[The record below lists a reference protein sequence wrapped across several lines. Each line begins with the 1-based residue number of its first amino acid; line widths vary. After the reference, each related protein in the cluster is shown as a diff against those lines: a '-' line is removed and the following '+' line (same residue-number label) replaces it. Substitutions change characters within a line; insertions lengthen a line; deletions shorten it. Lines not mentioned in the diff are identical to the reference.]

1 MRLTIVAA
9 FVLAVLLPARA
20 ADQLF
25 GGLYLTSLPES
36 ADVWVDGTYV
46 GRTPA
51 FIDGLHEGK
60 HAVTIAKAGWK
71 VTELD
76 EDVAAGA
83 TTARTIQLQRS
94 QPGRDPGKVA
104 LHGLAADAKV
114 SFDGGPWQGLSQAFA
129 QTPGI
134 HHVVVRESGAKFL
147 RMTTVY
153 PGETTHLVFPVADSQ
168 EHSAVV
174 AAVGDYIPET
184 AAKVTNGRIYLKWAG
199 HIVTGK
205 IGEAQFMMDRRSVTY
220 DAAAGMVRGK
230 LYLPLEL
237 ILAITGKK

>member
-9 FVLAVLLPARA
+9 FVLAVRLPARA

-46 GRTPA
+46 ARTPA

-114 SFDGGPWQGLSQAFA
+114 SFDGGPWQG
-129 QTPGI
+129 
-134 HHVVVRESGAKFL
+134 
-147 RMTTVY
+147 
-153 PGETTHLVFPVADSQ
+153 
-168 EHSAVV
+168 
-174 AAVGDYIPET
+174 
-184 AAKVTNGRIYLKWAG
+184 
-199 HIVTGK
+199 
-205 IGEAQFMMDRRSVTY
+205 
-220 DAAAGMVRGK
+220 
-230 LYLPLEL
+230 
-237 ILAITGKK
+237 